1 MRDNIGNL
9 NERGRLDHWNR
20 LTDGRNYISGKSGNH
35 GGGDCEGWT
44 IVELPITC
52 VASAETVTSRLTPRE
67 TLVGDRTPT

>member
-1 MRDNIGNL
+1 
-9 NERGRLDHWNR
+9 

-44 IVELPITC
+44 IMELPITC